1 VNKQIRK
8 AAILMIAMGPKVAGQ
23 VMKSMPDDMIEQ
35 ITAEI
40 AVLEQIPEDER
51 TNSVVDFI
59 ELRHKASV
67 MGFGGEDSARNI
79 LDEALGSHRASS
91 VLNRATGYSDIK
103 AFENLKNV
111 DPLTVANYL
120 QNEHPQTV
128 ALVLSHMDPRYSGPV
143 MSLLPGILQAEIS
156 YRMATLDSPS
166 KEALKIIEQV
176 IGKAVEGEF
185 SSAKRKFGGKKQVAE
200 VFNEIDKVV
209 WQEILDDMREI
220 DDECATEVKN
230 LMFVFEDIV
239 NLEDRYMQEVLKE
252 VDGSDLTL
260 SLKGVPKDIK
270 NKVFNN
276 MSKRAVTGIKE
287 DMEYMGPVLL
297 TDVEE
302 AQDRIIAVIRNLE
315 ESGTITLGGGANAQ
329 MVT

>member
-1 VNKQIRK
+1 MNRKIRK
-8 AAILMIAMGPKVAGQ
+8 AAILLLAMGPKVAGQ
-23 VMKSMPDDMIEQ
+23 VMKTMPEDMIEQ

-40 AVLEQIPEDER
+40 SVLEQIPEEER
-51 TNSVVDFI
+51 TTAVVDFI

-67 MGFGGEDSARNI
+67 MGFGGESSAKSI

-111 DPLTVANYL
+111 EPLTVANYL

-128 ALVLSHMDPRYSGPV
+128 ALVMSYMDPRYSGPV

-166 KEALKIIEQV
+166 KESLKIIEQV

-185 SSAKRKFGGKKQVAE
+185 SRTKRNYGGKKQVAE

-230 LMFVFEDIV
+230 LMFVFEDLV
-239 NLEDRYMQEVLKE
+239 NLEDRFIQEVLKE

-260 SLKGVPKDIK
+260 SLKGVPNDIK
-270 NKVFNN
+270 NKIFNN
-276 MSKRAVTGIKE
+276 MSKRAATSMKE

-302 AQDRIIAVIRNLE
+302 AQDRIVAVIRNLE

>member
-1 VNKQIRK
+1 MSKQVRK
-8 AAILMIAMGPKVAGQ
+8 AAILMLAMGPKVAGQ
-23 VMKSMPDDMIEQ
+23 VMKSMPDEMIEQ

-40 AVLEQIPEDER
+40 SVLEQIPEGER
-51 TNSVVDFI
+51 TETVKDFI
-59 ELRHKASV
+59 EMRHKASV

-91 VLNRATGYSDIK
+91 ILNRATGYSDIK

-111 DPLTVANYL
+111 EPLTVANYL
-120 QNEHPQTV
+120 QNEHPQTI
-128 ALVLSHMDPRYSGPV
+128 ALVLSYMDPRYSGPV
-143 MSLLPGILQAEIS
+143 MTLLPGILQAEIS
-156 YRMATLDSPS
+156 YRMASLDSPS
-166 KEALKIIEQV
+166 KDALKIIEQV

-185 SSAKRKFGGKKQVAE
+185 SKSKRNYGGKKQVAE
-200 VFNEIDKVV
+200 VFNEIDKAV

-239 NLEDRYMQEVLKE
+239 NMEDRFIQEVLKE

-260 SLKGVPKDIK
+260 SLKGVPTDIK
-270 NKVFNN
+270 NKIFNN
-276 MSKRAVTGIKE
+276 MSKRATTGIKE

-302 AQDRIIAVIRNLE
+302 AQDRIVDVIRNLE
-315 ESGTITLGGGANAQ
+315 EQGTITLGGGANAQ
-329 MVT
+329 MVS